1 MTEMSGGG
9 GATGIRG
16 QDWGQA
22 RRNPEEFAG
31 RGVRAG
37 KRECEEEQGV

>member
-16 QDWGQA
+16 RDWGQA
-22 RRNPEEFAG
+22 GRNPEENAG
-31 RGVRAG
+31 RGVRVG
-37 KRECEEEQGV
+37 ERECKEEQGV